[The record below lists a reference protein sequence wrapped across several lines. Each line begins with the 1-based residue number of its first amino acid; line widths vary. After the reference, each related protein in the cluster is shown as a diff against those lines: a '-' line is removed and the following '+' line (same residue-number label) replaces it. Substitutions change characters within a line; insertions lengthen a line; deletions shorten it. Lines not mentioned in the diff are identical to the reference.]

1 MVKILKENHNTIL
14 IFIIP
19 LVLALVGFALH
30 KDYGIS
36 SDEEITRNNGIV
48 SIKYICDLLFP
59 QYADNLKLI
68 QNKPNLKDYGDKAY
82 GPFFEIFLITI
93 IEIVMEIKDFTDK
106 FYYRHLANHY
116 LFLLS
121 IICFYFLCLNLF
133 KNKLYS
139 SFAALTLY
147 TTPRIFAE
155 SFYNGKDLA
164 FLSFFIFLIF
174 FSIRFIKKPNYYNAF
189 LLSIFAAIAI
199 NLRTVAIYVGFL
211 IILFFVIE
219 FFMKKKINKK
229 KINILLFF
237 LIFKFIFLYI
247 FWPFLWESPIE
258 NLIYSLSRFSK
269 FQFDINVFYLGN
281 FYKLYN
287 LPWHYLF
294 VSFFATTPLLISI
307 LTICGVMQINLR
319 FFKRLINIDEKNF
332 YKDIWRGEKEKIF
345 LFLFFIIFIPIFL
358 IFLLDSIIYNS
369 WRHLYFLYPILIL
382 LLIYFLE
389 TIVTKFRKKKFSVYI
404 NSILVIILLNN
415 FYNLVTLHPFQYI
428 YFNTIFE
435 KNANKLFEIDY
446 WGLSNKASLEN
457 IIKDNFEKDKIVVG
471 TASFTN
477 LHLSKKM
484 LDKKLKNKLIISGQD
499 FSNADFIYTNN
510 YFDINPNYDDKYLI
524 PNNYRKY
531 SELKKGKILIN
542 EFYAKE

>member
-1 MVKILKENHNTIL
+1 
-14 IFIIP
+14 
-19 LVLALVGFALH
+19 
-30 KDYGIS
+30 
-36 SDEEITRNNGIV
+36 
-48 SIKYICDLLFP
+48 
-59 QYADNLKLI
+59 
-68 QNKPNLKDYGDKAY
+68 
-82 GPFFEIFLITI
+82 
-93 IEIVMEIKDFTDK
+93 
-106 FYYRHLANHY
+106 
-116 LFLLS
+116 
-121 IICFYFLCLNLF
+121 
-133 KNKLYS
+133 
-139 SFAALTLY
+139 
-147 TTPRIFAE
+147 
-155 SFYNGKDLA
+155 
-164 FLSFFIFLIF
+164 
-174 FSIRFIKKPNYYNAF
+174 
-189 LLSIFAAIAI
+189 
-199 NLRTVAIYVGFL
+199 
-211 IILFFVIE
+211 
-219 FFMKKKINKK
+219 
-229 KINILLFF
+229 
-237 LIFKFIFLYI
+237 
-247 FWPFLWESPIE
+247 
-258 NLIYSLSRFSK
+258 
-269 FQFDINVFYLGN
+269 
-281 FYKLYN
+281 
-287 LPWHYLF
+287 
-294 VSFFATTPLLISI
+294 
-307 LTICGVMQINLR
+307 MQINLR